1 MGGGVGRTGHIKVRG
16 LVCGLE
22 RENKKT
28 ALRSNEGIC
37 KLGVRNEKGENV

>member
-1 MGGGVGRTGHIKVRG
+1 MGIGRTGNIKVRE

-28 ALRSNEGIC
+28 ALRNNEGIH